1 MLVETLVSHAKK
13 ATMTYRYAMYSV
25 LSSFTLVQMLH
36 LISTEC
42 QVLFVILLQITLPI
56 YLFSVL
62 ALFS

>member
-13 ATMTYRYAMYSV
+13 ATMTYAMYSV

-56 YLFSVL
+56 YLFSLL